1 MKACDVIREV
11 MKIRGMTVNGLVE
24 KLGVKQ
30 STMSQRLKQDNLSS
44 DKMID
49 MLTAMDYRLVAV
61 PIGKKLP
68 DGAIE
73 VTKEN

>member
-11 MKIRGMTVNGLVE
+11 MKVRGMTVNGLVE

-49 MLTAMDYRLVAV
+49 MLSAMDYRLVAV

-68 DGAIE
+68 DGSIE